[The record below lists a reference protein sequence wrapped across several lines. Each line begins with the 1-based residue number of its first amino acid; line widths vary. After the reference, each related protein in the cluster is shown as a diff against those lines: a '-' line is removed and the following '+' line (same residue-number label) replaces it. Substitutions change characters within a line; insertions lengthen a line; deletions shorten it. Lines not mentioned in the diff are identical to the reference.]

1 MQNLFL
7 AITIS
12 SLVLFWFAVRHKLS
26 IQVYIIWSIFIVFA
40 ALSGLFI
47 QFPPSFALLLLGTVI
62 IIVWCTKLLTNTKIN
77 IYLLLAINI
86 LRIPIEFVLYS
97 LFKAKMLAREM
108 TFIGFNY
115 DIIFGITALVFLIIG
130 IFFRKIF
137 YFQIFRLCNIFGI
150 CSVLI
155 VVILGILSSPIP
167 IQLIAYDQPNIAM
180 LRFPY
185 ALLPNLVV
193 LLVILSHILLLRNSV
208 TSTFR

>member
-12 SLVLFWFAVRHKLS
+12 SLVLFWFAVRHKPS
-26 IQVYIIWSIFIVFA
+26 TRVYIFWSLFISFA
-40 ALSGLFI
+40 ALAGLFI
-47 QFPPSFALLLLGTVI
+47 QFPPSFALLLFGTVI
-62 IIVWCTKLLTNTKIN
+62 IIAWCTELLTNIKIN
-77 IYLLLAINI
+77 MHLLLAIHI
-86 LRIPIEFVLYS
+86 LRIPIEFILYS
-97 LFKAKMLAREM
+97 LFKEKMLAREM
-108 TFIGFNY
+108 TFIGYNY
-115 DIIFGITALVFLIIG
+115 DIIFGVTALVFLIIG

-137 YFQIFRLCNIFGI
+137 YFQIFRLWNIFGI

-180 LRFPY
+180 LQFPY

-193 LLVILSHILLLRNSV
+193 PLVILSHIILLRNSV